1 MIIERVDM
9 QFRKNFS
16 ENWLFWLLRGSQAI
30 FFSTL
35 LIILNE
41 HTVIMSNNKTGKN
54 LIFRSPDIF
63 ENGSEEVQNP
73 GHA

>member
-1 MIIERVDM
+1 MVIERVDT

-16 ENWLFWLLRGSQAI
+16 ENWLFWLLSGFEAI

-41 HTVIMSNNKTGKN
+41 HLIIMSNNETCKN
-54 LIFRSPDIF
+54 LIFRSSDIF
-63 ENGSEEVQNP
+63 EDGSEETQNP